1 MSTAALRPISRP
13 SAAGSAAAA
22 DAVTLRTPRSTDGM
36 AIHRL
41 VQRCKPLDENSLYC
55 NLLQASHFRD
65 TSVVAEG
72 PDGELLGF
80 ISGYLLPERDD
91 TLFVWQVAVSADAR
105 GMGLGKKM
113 LRKLV
118 ERNPE
123 QEISFLHTTV
133 TPDNDASWG
142 MFKSFAKELDA
153 PLETTVM
160 FASDV
165 HFRGEHDDEVLLQIG
180 PIDSTSDEGANTDG
194 AATAGDAQPSTS

>member
-1 MSTAALRPISRP
+1 MSTAALRTTSRP
-13 SAAGSAAAA
+13 TAEATA
-22 DAVTLRTPRSTDGM
+22 DPVALRTPRSTDGM
-36 AIHRL
+36 AINNL
-41 VQRCKPLDENSLYC
+41 VERCKPLDENSLYC

-80 ISGYLLPERDD
+80 ISGYLLPERSD
-91 TLFVWQVAVSADAR
+91 TLFVWQVAVSSDAR

-118 ERNPE
+118 ERNAE

-133 TPDNDASWG
+133 TPDNEASWG

-160 FASDV
+160 FDSEV

-180 PIDSTSDEGANTDG
+180 PFEVLPEVDSKDG
-194 AATAGDAQPSTS
+194 AADES

>member
-1 MSTAALRPISRP
+1 MSTAALSPISRP
-13 SAAGSAAAA
+13 SAGNALA
-22 DAVTLRTPRSTDGM
+22 LRAPRSTDGM

-41 VQRCKPLDENSLYC
+41 IERCKPLDENSLYC

-118 ERNPE
+118 ERNPD
-123 QEISFLHTTV
+123 QAISFLHTTV

-180 PIDSTSDEGANTDG
+180 PFDTSEDDAASGKAGAR
-194 AATAGDAQPSTS
+194 

>member
-13 SAAGSAAAA
+13 ATADASAAA
-22 DAVTLRTPRSTDGM
+22 DAVDLRTPRSTDGM
-36 AIHRL
+36 AIHSL
-41 VQRCKPLDENSLYC
+41 VERCKPLDENSLYC

-123 QEISFLHTTV
+123 QAISYLHTTV
-133 TPDNDASWG
+133 TPDNEASWG
-142 MFKSFAKELDA
+142 MFRSFAKDLDA

-180 PIDSTSDEGANTDG
+180 PFDTSAEDAATDG
-194 AATAGDAQPSTS
+194 ADGR